1 MAKSLRPPGRRG
13 RRADES
19 AVRAGKGSS
28 WRARQKPERDEYH
41 DTRLS
46 VLQQVEQRGEEP
58 FEALR
63 IPRFGGRHSVG
74 GDAGGNADGCR
85 ATALTLFEIR
95 EKSEISVD
103 RASRARINRRDFSI
117 SWEHRN
123 DKSTAACIIK
133 SRDVKRSGFFF
144 FFLFKLS
151 EMTADYA
158 EEHSTSTLAAERI
171 DAETSE
177 RLRLERELQDMT
189 EANKNLQQ
197 TTERLEMELLYARAA
212 DLNGV
217 ASDGEEG
224 EDGGVY
230 RQRYEHAVREL
241 EFTKRKMAQQH
252 EDDLE
257 QLVGLKKQLEKKV
270 RRTSGCSSLPNEI
283 PVD

>member
-1 MAKSLRPPGRRG
+1 
-13 RRADES
+13 
-19 AVRAGKGSS
+19 
-28 WRARQKPERDEYH
+28 
-41 DTRLS
+41 
-46 VLQQVEQRGEEP
+46 
-58 FEALR
+58 
-63 IPRFGGRHSVG
+63 
-74 GDAGGNADGCR
+74 
-85 ATALTLFEIR
+85 
-95 EKSEISVD
+95 
-103 RASRARINRRDFSI
+103 
-117 SWEHRN
+117 
-123 DKSTAACIIK
+123 
-133 SRDVKRSGFFF
+133 
-144 FFLFKLS
+144 
-151 EMTADYA
+151 MTADFA

-177 RLRLERELQDMT
+177 RLRLERELQDVT

-230 RQRYEHAVREL
+230 RQRYEHAIREL

-270 RRTSGCSSLPNEI
+270 HQAIPIVTTSITFINVFLFRQIVG
-283 PVD
+283 

>member
-1 MAKSLRPPGRRG
+1 ML
-13 RRADES
+13 
-19 AVRAGKGSS
+19 
-28 WRARQKPERDEYH
+28 
-41 DTRLS
+41 LS
-46 VLQQVEQRGEEP
+46 
-58 FEALR
+58 
-63 IPRFGGRHSVG
+63 
-74 GDAGGNADGCR
+74 
-85 ATALTLFEIR
+85 
-95 EKSEISVD
+95 
-103 RASRARINRRDFSI
+103 
-117 SWEHRN
+117 
-123 DKSTAACIIK
+123 
-133 SRDVKRSGFFF
+133 
-144 FFLFKLS
+144 FKLS
-151 EMTADYA
+151 EMTADFA

-177 RLRLERELQDMT
+177 RLRLERELQDVT

-230 RQRYEHAVREL
+230 RQRYEHAIREL

-270 RRTSGCSSLPNEI
+270 SRRRLERRREPSYTARVSRISASEQLADAYEEVEEQRQVVGQWKRRVQKLNGEMH
-283 PVD
+283 DLRLLLEEQTARNNLLEKKQRK

>member
-1 MAKSLRPPGRRG
+1 
-13 RRADES
+13 
-19 AVRAGKGSS
+19 
-28 WRARQKPERDEYH
+28 
-41 DTRLS
+41 
-46 VLQQVEQRGEEP
+46 
-58 FEALR
+58 
-63 IPRFGGRHSVG
+63 
-74 GDAGGNADGCR
+74 
-85 ATALTLFEIR
+85 
-95 EKSEISVD
+95 
-103 RASRARINRRDFSI
+103 
-117 SWEHRN
+117 
-123 DKSTAACIIK
+123 
-133 SRDVKRSGFFF
+133 
-144 FFLFKLS
+144 
-151 EMTADYA
+151 MTADFA

-177 RLRLERELQDMT
+177 RLRLERELQDVT

-230 RQRYEHAVREL
+230 RQRYEHAIREL

-270 RRTSGCSSLPNEI
+270 SLAVAYSLERANTKPVSCSHKYFPNSWPMLTKRWRNNDKSSGSGSDECKS
-283 PVD
+283 